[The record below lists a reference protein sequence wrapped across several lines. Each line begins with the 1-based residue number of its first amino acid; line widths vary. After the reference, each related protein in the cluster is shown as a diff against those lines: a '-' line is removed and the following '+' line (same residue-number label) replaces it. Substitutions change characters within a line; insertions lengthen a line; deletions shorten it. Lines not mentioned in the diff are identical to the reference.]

1 VAVGPD
7 EATPGTRAVAEE
19 YACPMPIRLDH
30 TILEVHD
37 LEASASFYR
46 DIVGLDYE
54 GRRGPFEA
62 FLISADT
69 ALDLYDEWP
78 VVGSRHLAFWMDRPT
93 FDATFERIKDS
104 GITYGDGPS
113 RATNPR
119 ACTERPTRSTSTTPT
134 ATSWRSSPTSGPERS
149 RRTTRRRFSVSGRLT
164 DAT

>member
-1 VAVGPD
+1 
-7 EATPGTRAVAEE
+7 
-19 YACPMPIRLDH
+19 MPTRLDH

-54 GRRGPFEA
+54 GRRGSFEA

-69 ALDLYDEWP
+69 ALDLYDGWP

-104 GITYGDGPS
+104 GITYGDGPTS
-113 RATNPR
+113 ATNM
-119 ACTERPTRSTSTTPT
+119 
-134 ATSWRSSPTSGPERS
+134 SGPGQSSGVHGETDSVYFHDPNGHILEILTYER
-149 RRTTRRRFSVSGRLT
+149 
-164 DAT
+164 A